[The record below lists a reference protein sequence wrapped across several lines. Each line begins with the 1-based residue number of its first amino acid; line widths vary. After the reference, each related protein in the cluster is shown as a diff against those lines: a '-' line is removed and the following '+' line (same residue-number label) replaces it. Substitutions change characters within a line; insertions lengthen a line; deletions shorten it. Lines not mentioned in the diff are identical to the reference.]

1 LRAPQHASL
10 ARIAE
15 WNPPSGVLSVY
26 VNVHPGDRG
35 EGWRLALNEELDRVL
50 ESGGSGPEAKA
61 LRATVERAR
70 AHFPAHVQPTG
81 ISQIGFLEVAEDAG
95 QEAWLPAQIE
105 LGETRVV
112 HAPRAHL
119 RPLVELVDEG
129 RSVGVAAVS
138 AERVRVLE
146 WGLGFLDELDEWE
159 LGVWRGDWHERKAR
173 VPRLGGRG
181 TAISSSGKDQH
192 DQLLEAN
199 RERFLQ
205 DAGRRIGEV
214 ASERRWGCLVAF
226 GEGGHLAEVTH
237 RLPDELELLTP
248 EQANLVHEDRPRMAE
263 RVREAVAARN
273 RRRELDLVERARAA
287 ALSSQGRGALGLEPT
302 RAALT
307 EGRVAHL
314 VIDAERDR
322 RPAEREDDGGL
333 DAELAEKL
341 IQQALRTGA
350 AVTPVEGEAADALHE
365 HGGVAAL
372 LRY

>member
-1 LRAPQHASL
+1 MRAPQHASL

-15 WNPPSGVLSVY
+15 WDPPSGVLSVY

-95 QEAWLPAQIE
+95 QEVWLPAQIE

-192 DQLLEAN
+192 DQRLEAN